1 MKISLSTYAFDK
13 YIKEGKLNQLT
24 LLKKAKELGF
34 DAVEYTLLTP
44 PENVSVNDWA
54 KSIKEEADKLGIEIV
69 AYTVGAKLYLP
80 NEEDLQKEV
89 DEVISKLETASILGA
104 KIFRHDVTFLYYDTL
119 DGKSFDRMLP
129 YFKENAIK
137 ITERAKELGIKTC
150 TENHGNIAQ
159 DSARIERLYNA
170 VNNENYGVLI
180 DVGNFACVDED
191 SAKAVSLLA
200 PYCVHAHVKDFLYR
214 PYKKAS
220 KKGFFKTRACNYL
233 KGCAIGD
240 GIIPVKQCLSILK
253 EVGYDGYVTLEY
265 EGDKDCIK
273 EIAKGVKR
281 LKKYLNE
288 I

>member
-1 MKISLSTYAFDK
+1 MKLSLSTYSFDK
-13 YIKEGKLNQLT
+13 LIKDGKLNQLT

-34 DAVEYTLLTP
+34 DAVEYTALTP
-44 PENVSVNDWA
+44 PENVDVNEYA
-54 KSIKEEADKLGIEIV
+54 KQIKEEADKLGIKIV

-80 NEEDLQKEV
+80 NPEDLEKEV
-89 DEVISKLETASILGA
+89 DEVISKLETARILGA
-104 KIFRHDVTFLYYDTL
+104 NIFRHDVTFLYYNTL

-129 YFKENAIK
+129 YFKENALK
-137 ITERAKELGIKTC
+137 ITKRAKELGIKTC
-150 TENHGNIAQ
+150 TENHGIIAQ
-159 DSARIERLYNA
+159 DSARIERLFNA
-170 VNNENYGVLI
+170 VNHENYGVLI

-191 SAKAVSLLA
+191 STKAVSLLA

-214 PYKKAS
+214 PYKKGE
-220 KKGFFKTRACNYL
+220 KKGYFKTRACNFL

-253 EVGYDGYVTLEY
+253 ESGYDGYVTLEY

-273 EIAKGVKR
+273 EIKKGLKR
-281 LKKYLNE
+281 LKKYLSE